1 MAGSSGSTSLSGLKA
16 ITDMAWAGDL
26 MAGAWIEEPGGPWEW
41 GTSPFPINW
50 GAPER
55 TREGIRALDGDV
67 ALCGY
72 VRRIEPGPHSA
83 VGREVAT
90 PMRHAGPG
98 LHGECAVARLCGGL
112 SPVWLGAVR

>member
-1 MAGSSGSTSLSGLKA
+1 MC
-16 ITDMAWAGDL
+16 
-26 MAGAWIEEPGGPWEW
+26 
-41 GTSPFPINW
+41 
-50 GAPER
+50 
-55 TREGIRALDGDV
+55 EGIRALEGDV

-83 VGREVAT
+83 VGREVVT

-112 SPVWLGAVR
+112 SHALPGITRGGARCAPCSRRRGS